1 MSDSRIYFGT
11 DGIRGAFGSPT
22 MNPDFARVVGAALGR
37 YMWAGNLRSPH
48 SVLIGRDTRASGPV
62 LTQALADGLASEGVL
77 AVDAGIAPTPAIA
90 MAIPAS
96 GATMGIAV
104 TASHNPACDNG
115 IKIFDGAALKLP
127 DAEELKIEAQIDA
140 ILARPPVFRRAETGF
155 FDAATLYRRKMS
167 AILPEGALKGWT
179 IAADA
184 ANGAASF
191 TTPAVLTR
199 LGATVRC
206 EGVLPD
212 GANINAGVGSEH
224 PEVVSDLVLRSGAR
238 IGIANDGD
246 ADRVILCDEKGV
258 FLDGD
263 EVLALVGLH
272 LLGKGLLA
280 KNTLVA
286 TVMSNLGLDEALAA
300 AGGKVE
306 RVAVGDRY
314 ILQAMQE
321 KGYNFGGEASG
332 HMIFRDVSTTGD
344 GLLAALQVLS
354 IMAETGRPL
363 SELRRSVKLWP
374 QKKKNLRLKEKIPF
388 ESIPGWN
395 RELSAIESDLSG
407 GRILVRYSG
416 TEPKIRLL
424 AEAREEAAATRA
436 LERLEKLV
444 SRHMEIA
451 R

>member
-1 MSDSRIYFGT
+1 
-11 DGIRGAFGSPT
+11 
-22 MNPDFARVVGAALGR
+22 
-37 YMWAGNLRSPH
+37 
-48 SVLIGRDTRASGPV
+48 
-62 LTQALADGLASEGVL
+62 
-77 AVDAGIAPTPAIA
+77 
-90 MAIPAS
+90 
-96 GATMGIAV
+96 
-104 TASHNPACDNG
+104 
-115 IKIFDGAALKLP
+115 
-127 DAEELKIEAQIDA
+127 
-140 ILARPPVFRRAETGF
+140 
-155 FDAATLYRRKMS
+155 
-167 AILPEGALKGWT
+167 
-179 IAADA
+179 
-184 ANGAASF
+184 
-191 TTPAVLTR
+191 
-199 LGATVRC
+199 
-206 EGVLPD
+206 
-212 GANINAGVGSEH
+212 VGSEH